1 MLILVRY
8 CLSSLWP
15 PFIVA
20 TGATSF
26 VLNLLFYL
34 KEFIDNLVV
43 YQAGFI
49 KSFLLLIYIQPSFL
63 VLAIPIGFLIA
74 LLVVYGR
81 LSADRET
88 VAIQSCG
95 LSLWVLIWPMIVVS
109 ALLSLFMVVFMDTL
123 LPWGNT
129 SFLKLEYK
137 IKTERLAVILRERVI
152 IKDFDG
158 YILYVGQKDD
168 RTDQLKNIRV
178 YILDEKNYP
187 YRLILGK
194 EGAILKEPEKYHV
207 ILKLTDGI
215 MQQLGTQREQK
226 MDELFQVQFKTCT
239 LDLNARKMK
248 SGPLDIKGASNVSSF
263 KELAQKINLSKS
275 QRADAKASEIEF
287 QKKITL
293 PFAALAFA
301 FIGIPLGL
309 MSRAGSLLGVVF
321 AVGLVTVYDGFIIL
335 GENFVPKGLM
345 SPFWAMWL
353 PNLVLIGIG
362 LVLAYRLNHKSDF
375 WRSLLRFKD
384 AKKNNIS

>member
-1 MLILVRY
+1 MIILVRY

-20 TGATSF
+20 TGAWVF
-26 VLNLLFYL
+26 VLNLLYFL
-34 KEFIDNLVV
+34 KEFIDYLVA
-43 YQAGFI
+43 YQTGAVN
-49 KSFLLLIYIQPSFL
+49 SFLLLTYIQPSFL
-63 VLAIPIGFLIA
+63 VLAIPIGFLTA

-95 LSLWVLIWPMIVVS
+95 ISLWILVWPMIVVS
-109 ALLSLFMVVFMDTL
+109 VLLSLFMVVFMDTI

-137 IKTERLAVILRERVI
+137 IKTERLAVILRERVM

-158 YILYVGQKDD
+158 YNLYIGQKED
-168 RTDQLKNIRV
+168 RANRLRNIRV

-187 YRLILGK
+187 YRFILGK
-194 EGAILKEPEKYHV
+194 EGEIHKEPENYHV
-207 ILKLTDGI
+207 ILKLTDGM
-215 MQQLGTQREQK
+215 MQQLGTKREQM
-226 MDELFQVQFKTCT
+226 MDELFQMQFKTCT
-239 LDLNARKMK
+239 LDLDARKMK
-248 SGPLDIKGASNVSSF
+248 SGPLNVRDASNVSSF
-263 KELAQKINLSKS
+263 QELAQKINRAKS
-275 QRADAKASEIEF
+275 QRTDTKTSEIEF
-287 QKKITL
+287 HKKTSL

-309 MSRAGSLLGVVF
+309 MSRTGSLLSVLL
-321 AVGLVTVYDGFIIL
+321 AVGLVTVYDGFLIL
-335 GENFVPKGLM
+335 GENFVPKDLM

-353 PNLVLIGIG
+353 PNLILIGIG
-362 LVLAYRLNHKSDF
+362 LALVYRLNHQFDF

-384 AKKNNIS
+384 TMKNSIS